1 MSTTRYCNHPRWI
14 WMAQGNIPEGL
25 QLIWL
30 SPEREV
36 LHYFSHKQTW
46 SPLRCLTATI
56 EGRIDEPSEDPIILY
71 SCVESFSRGFARV
84 LYDFQLTTVLSK
96 VKRNNLKLHCWKETA
111 AEQIKILNKT
121 TTPQHLV
128 SPEYLKGSKRG
139 FQQINIYSYTIIVI
153 IHTYD
158 PTDQYVNILYI
169 HDISPLFLF
178 MANLPGSFINI
189 MTSSLLKLKTGL
201 CFFFV
206 FVGLEVHGASLLQ
219 HLRFGCCAKDRRPTE
234 GLKRSPHFQYAP
246 WIRKGK
252 NWEAPGHGSPKNETL
267 LAPKR

>member
-56 EGRIDEPSEDPIILY
+56 EGRIDAPIILY

-84 LYDFQLTTVLSK
+84 FYDFQLNTVLSK

-128 SPEYLKGSKRG
+128 SPEYLKGVFSR
-139 FQQINIYSYTIIVI
+139 ST
-153 IHTYD
+153 
-158 PTDQYVNILYI
+158 YI
-169 HDISPLFLF
+169 HILSLFLF
-178 MANLPGSFINI
+178 THITQQIKMSIYYIHMIYHPYFCSCQ
-189 MTSSLLKLKTGL
+189 T
-201 CFFFV
+201 
-206 FVGLEVHGASLLQ
+206 
-219 HLRFGCCAKDRRPTE
+219 
-234 GLKRSPHFQYAP
+234 FQVPLSILWPVLY
-246 WIRKGK
+246 W
-252 NWEAPGHGSPKNETL
+252 NWK
-267 LAPKR
+267 

>member
-1 MSTTRYCNHPRWI
+1 MSTTGYCNHPRWI

-84 LYDFQLTTVLSK
+84 FYDFQLTTGVSK
-96 VKRNNLKLHCWKETA
+96 VKRSNLKLHCWKETA

-128 SPEYLKGSKRG
+128 SPAEYLKGVLSRSTYIHILS
-139 FQQINIYSYTIIVI
+139 FLLVLFIHITQQINMSIYYIYMIYHPYFVKPSRFLYQY
-153 IHTYD
+153 YD
-158 PTDQYVNILYI
+158 QFFIETENL
-169 HDISPLFLF
+169 LFFLF
-178 MANLPGSFINI
+178 CWFGGTWYF
-189 MTSSLLKLKTGL
+189 SST
-201 CFFFV
+201 
-206 FVGLEVHGASLLQ
+206 ASTFRV
-219 HLRFGCCAKDRRPTE
+219 LR
-234 GLKRSPHFQYAP
+234 KR
-246 WIRKGK
+246 
-252 NWEAPGHGSPKNETL
+252 
-267 LAPKR
+267 